1 MDLVAQIEGDNY
13 VPIDNKSKRRI
24 VMKVDSKRISVL
36 LAGLFVLVAAVAWQA
51 AVAEDVVH
59 AVSGIVKSVDKG
71 TKTVVITSADG
82 TDHAI
87 KYTEQTTV
95 KGVDATGKAVAT
107 GSVDTY
113 LAAKQGAKVTVKYTE
128 KGGEKTAVAIKDA
141 SKATAKAV
149 TQ

>member
-1 MDLVAQIEGDNY
+1 MLH
-13 VPIDNKSKRRI
+13 PKR
-24 VMKVDSKRISVL
+24 SNVL
-36 LAGLFVLVAAVAWQA
+36 LASLLVLVLAIAWQGA
-51 AVAEDVVH
+51 LAEDVVH

-71 TKTVVITSADG
+71 TKTVVVTSADG

-87 KYTEQTTV
+87 KWTDQTTV
-95 KGVDATGKAVAT
+95 KGVDATGKAVAA

-113 LAAKQGAKVTVKYTE
+113 DGLKEGAKVSVKYTE

-149 TQ
+149 AQ

>member
-1 MDLVAQIEGDNY
+1 MDPVAQIEGDKY

-24 VMKVDSKRISVL
+24 VMKVDSKRFSIL
-36 LAGLFVLVAAVAWQA
+36 LAGLFVLAAAVAWQA

>member
-107 GSVDTY
+107 GSVNTY

>member
-1 MDLVAQIEGDNY
+1 MDPVAQIEGDEY

-24 VMKVDSKRISVL
+24 VMKVGSKRFSIL
-36 LAGLFVLVAAVAWQA
+36 LAGLFVLAAAVAWQA

-87 KYTEQTTV
+87 KCTEQTTV

-141 SKATAKAV
+141 SKASAKAV

>member
-1 MDLVAQIEGDNY
+1 
-13 VPIDNKSKRRI
+13 
-24 VMKVDSKRISVL
+24 MKVDSKRFSIL
-36 LAGLFVLVAAVAWQA
+36 LAGLFVLAAAVAWQA

>member
-1 MDLVAQIEGDNY
+1 MDPTAQIEGDKY
-13 VPIDNKSKRRI
+13 VPIDSKSKRRI
-24 VMKVDSKRISVL
+24 VMKIDSKRFNVL
-36 LAGLFVLVAAVAWQA
+36 LAGLFVLVAIVAWQA
-51 AVAEDVVH
+51 TVAEDVVH

-71 TKTVVITSADG
+71 TKTVVITTADG

-95 KGVDATGKAVAT
+95 KGVDATGKAVAA

>member
-1 MDLVAQIEGDNY
+1 MDPVAQIEGDKY

-24 VMKVDSKRISVL
+24 VMKIDSKRFSVA
-36 LAGLFVLVAAVAWQA
+36 LAGLFVLVAIVAWQA

-95 KGVDATGKAVAT
+95 KGVVAT
-107 GSVDTY
+107 GNVDTY